1 MLGAAAALASS
12 ATWAYASARYAQASR
27 EVSPVRVNLVRMAIA
42 WPAFVTIGFVTGT
55 LGHGLTARHL
65 SWLTLSTFCS
75 YAFADTLFFAAA
87 RRIGVSSALAIASSY
102 PLWAALKGTIVDGEP
117 FGLQRALGTLLCVGG
132 VAAIVKLTGD
142 TASGA
147 GEAAETDERARRTI
161 PGRSAALGVPLAL
174 VTSVLWAGN
183 TISIKAGAIGLAV
196 STVNSVRYLIA
207 IIVLGTLVL
216 IGRAPGATRPSGG
229 WRTLVPAI
237 VSDCLFGSFFFVYGL
252 RATDLAVGATLTS
265 LAPLLALPIAL
276 WLGLERA
283 SPPKLAAVV
292 TTVAGIALLAAS

>member
-1 MLGAAAALASS
+1 VTTPFLGAAAALGSS

-42 WPAFVTIGFVTGT
+42 WPAFVAVGIVTGT

-87 RRIGVSSALAIASSY
+87 RLIGVSSALAIASSY

-117 FGLQRALGTLLCVGG
+117 FGAQRALGTLLCVGG

-142 TASGA
+142 PASGA
-147 GEAAETDERARRTI
+147 DQPAERRANA
-161 PGRSAALGVPLAL
+161 GRSAALGVPLAL

-196 STVNSVRYLIA
+196 STVNSIRYLIA
-207 IIVLGTLVL
+207 ILVLGTLVL
-216 IGRAPGATRPSGG
+216 VGRAPGATRPTGG

-252 RATDLAVGATLTS
+252 RTTDLAVGATLTS

-283 SPPKLAAVV
+283 STPKLAAVV